1 MNQDTFSSN
10 ENNIITESKKIKKK
24 DKPVLKSIE
33 KKKRGRK
40 RKPVILMTKND
51 GIFTVDFS

>member
-33 KKKRGRK
+33 KAKRGRK

-51 GIFTVDFS
+51 GIFTIDFS